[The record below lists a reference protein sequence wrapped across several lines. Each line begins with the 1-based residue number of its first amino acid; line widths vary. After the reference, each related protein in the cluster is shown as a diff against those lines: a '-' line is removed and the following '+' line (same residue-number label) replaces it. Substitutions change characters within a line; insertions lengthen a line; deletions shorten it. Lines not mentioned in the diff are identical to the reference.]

1 MNEALKV
8 RNLAGLKTYVALSSI
23 VLLAEITE
31 DIHGGYKT
39 LIETVL
45 GGRYLS
51 KESPTQ
57 HLLSLNRGNLN
68 EIHRTTTERPVR
80 SI

>member
-23 VLLAEITE
+23 VMLAEITE

-51 KESPTQ
+51 KESP
-57 HLLSLNRGNLN
+57 HSIFFRL
-68 EIHRTTTERPVR
+68 TEET
-80 SI
+80 

>member
-8 RNLAGLKTYVALSSI
+8 RNLAGLNTYVALSSI
-23 VLLAEITE
+23 TVLAEITE

-51 KESPTQ
+51 
-57 HLLSLNRGNLN
+57 
-68 EIHRTTTERPVR
+68 
-80 SI
+80 